1 MSTSR
6 QSSCEPKRQRRT
18 AWAGEAEY
26 AQGQWGSLKCVT
38 TMGEEGIDRMVAHA
52 MAGRL
57 EHNLQQLLALGTTYR
72 QGFAQWTANRRGTQS
87 NQPTR
92 RNIHGNGATERTQA
106 ALVPDRRRR
115 DQLARDGRRQDQ
127 AHPERPRAPRAAAPA
142 QGPRCGSQPQARV
155 RRDVGEGHEVGA
167 GQARRPAPP
176 RELAAFAAAG
186 AQLT

>member
-6 QSSCEPKRQRRT
+6 QSSCAPKRQRRT
-18 AWAGEAEY
+18 ECAGDAEY
-26 AQGQWGSLKCVT
+26 AQGQWGSLKCVA
-38 TMGEEGIDRMVAHA
+38 TMGEEGIDRWLHTQWPGV
-52 MAGRL
+52 L

-115 DQLARDGRRQDQ
+115 DQL
-127 AHPERPRAPRAAAPA
+127 
-142 QGPRCGSQPQARV
+142 
-155 RRDVGEGHEVGA
+155 
-167 GQARRPAPP
+167 
-176 RELAAFAAAG
+176 
-186 AQLT
+186 